1 MDKKFIVPLKCQGHD
16 PHFRLVT
23 QSTGDCAW
31 LGDLMTNPNYTHVT
45 LVVDRSGSMSSMRV
59 EAQDGINL
67 LLREQFMEEG
77 EVSFTVVDF
86 DTEIVEV
93 ESMRREAFEYQLEP
107 RGSTALLDA
116 TAHAILKTGEDLA
129 ALEEDKRPGK
139 VLFVVITDGQENAS
153 RRFELPAVQEMI
165 ARQTNEYR
173 WNFQYIGTEANA
185 WEGARLGMRTSSH
198 SGRGKGM
205 SASYKEMN
213 ESLKS
218 FRKPDFEEDFF
229 MAEMIADD
237 ED

>member
-1 MDKKFIVPLKCQGHD
+1 
-16 PHFRLVT
+16 
-23 QSTGDCAW
+23 
-31 LGDLMTNPNYTHVT
+31 MTNPNYTHVT

-93 ESMRREAFEYQLEP
+93 ESMRREPFEYQLVP

-153 RRFELPAVQEMI
+153 RRFELAAVQEMI
-165 ARQTNEYR
+165 ARQTIEYR

-185 WEGARLGMRTSSH
+185 WEGVRLGMRTSSH
-198 SGRGKGM
+198 SGRAKGM

-229 MAEMIADD
+229 MAEMIAD
-237 ED
+237 EEE

>member
-1 MDKKFIVPLKCQGHD
+1 
-16 PHFRLVT
+16 
-23 QSTGDCAW
+23 
-31 LGDLMTNPNYTHVT
+31 MTNPNYTHVT

-93 ESMRREAFEYQLEP
+93 ESMRREAFEYQLVP

-173 WNFQYIGTEANA
+173 WNFQYIGTAANA

-229 MAEMIADD
+229 MAEMIAYD